1 MNGNFFDDWFGSF
14 VTPVATLD
22 KAWRDACITGNFKN
36 YTTMLE
42 NIKMGG
48 KKVYRNSK
56 GQHKVV

>member
-1 MNGNFFDDWFGSF
+1 MNSNFFDEWFGSF
-14 VTPVATLD
+14 TDPVNSLN

-42 NIKMGG
+42 NVKMGG